1 MEKKSKKI
9 YLGLDIGT
17 DSVGYAVTDDQYNLL
32 RVHGDDA
39 WGSVI
44 FDAASLSDERRSH
57 RSARRR
63 LDRRQ
68 QRINLL
74 QEIFA
79 KEISKVDDRF
89 FIRLSE
95 SYRWRED
102 VQDRYV
108 FFNDEEY
115 TDVQYMGEYPTI
127 HHLICELM
135 NNKNPHDVRLV
146 YLACAWLI
154 THRGHFLN
162 NLNVEKLDEIM
173 DISSVYQNFINY
185 FTENGY
191 RRPWGEIDVSALSEA
206 LKQKTG
212 VTVKNKELQ
221 NILLEGKK
229 PEKSGTEEFP
239 FSQDSIIRLLAGGQC
254 KLKDVFCKE
263 EYLDLGSISLG
274 MDEEKFDEISG
285 NIGEDYDLLIAL
297 RGLYDWSVL
306 ADILNGHFE
315 TISMAKVQI
324 YEQHGKDLQILKYFV
339 RKYVPDKY
347 NEIFRKAKA
356 DNYVAYTGHMDKDTA
371 SQIKKKAKPEDFSK
385 YVLKLMSP
393 IKPEKTDLQSYED
406 MCERLKLNSFL
417 PKQKN
422 TDNRVIPHQLY
433 EYELIRIL
441 KNASLYLP
449 FLNEVRDGV
458 SEMDKVVSIFR
469 YKLPYYVGPLNK
481 KSDFA
486 WISRKAGKITPWNYK
501 DMIDEDASENAFIKS
516 MTNKC
521 TYLPGEDVLPKDSLC
536 YQKFMVL
543 NELNNLKIDG
553 RKVPVEVKQG
563 IYHELFEKKKKVRRK
578 DIEEYLISNNY
589 LAEGSTELISG
600 IDEQVHSCLSSYYA
614 FRNLLS
620 REILSENDV
629 EKIIERAS
637 YAEDKSRVKKWLRK
651 EYPDLS
657 QDDVHYI
664 TKIKIKEFGK
674 LSRTFL
680 TELKGCNKQDG
691 EMTTI
696 LRIMWETNDN
706 LMEILS
712 DKYTFRKAVEIFTQE
727 YYTGKNQ
734 SLKER
739 LDEMRVSNSV
749 RRPVY
754 RTLAVVKDI
763 EKAFGKPDKIFVEM
777 TRGGWADQKGKR
789 TKSRKQQILELY
801 TKCREEDVRDLK
813 QQLESM
819 GERVDSRLQ
828 GEHLFLYFMQ
838 FGKCAYSGMSIEL
851 EKLMS
856 GSKEYDI
863 DHIYPQAYVKDDSI
877 INNKVLVLSKING
890 TKDNVYP
897 ISPEIR
903 NRMQGQWNWWHHI
916 GVISDEKYKRLIRS
930 TPFTDDE
937 KYGFINRQLTET
949 SQSTKLIA
957 GLLKERFPNIDIVYV
972 KAGLVSD
979 FRHEFDLPKSR
990 TYNDLHHAVDAYLNV
1005 VTGNVYDMR
1014 FSKRWFSVDSEYS
1027 IKTKTVFSHPVN
1039 CQGILVW
1046 DGASMLAKVKKIAK
1060 KNTAHFVK
1068 FATFKTGGLFDQNPV
1083 KKGSGLIPL
1092 KVGLPTEKYGGY
1104 NSARIMFFIPVKYK
1118 LGKKNETI
1126 VMSVELLYGK
1136 HFLEDE
1142 TFAQKYSLNRLESIL
1157 GKKVDEV
1164 NFPLGMRPW
1173 KVNTML
1179 SFQGFRACIT
1189 GTQNNGKILLLQTMQ
1204 QFMASEEWK
1213 LYIKK
1218 LDNFVEKNTIN
1229 PNYLYDQDY
1238 DLINVDANI
1247 KLYDLYIS
1255 KLQTTVYKNRM
1266 NIPIKTLLEGQ
1277 KKFENLNIL
1286 QQSQIL
1292 LNIHSLFGRLSG
1304 GCDLMAIGGSKNCAK
1319 TTLNSAI
1326 SNWKKL
1332 YSDVRIIDQSPSGI
1346 WEKCS
1351 ENILELL

>member
-1 MEKKSKKI
+1 MKKKAEKI
-9 YLGLDIGT
+9 YLGLNVGT
-17 DSVGYAVTDDQYNLL
+17 NSIGYAVTDEQYNLL
-32 RVHGDDA
+32 KFNGNDA
-39 WGSVI
+39 WGSIV
-44 FDAASLSDERRSH
+44 FDAASSNEDRRNH
-57 RSARRR
+57 RLARRN

-68 QRINLL
+68 QRIVWL

-95 SYRWRED
+95 SFRWRED
-102 VQDRYV
+102 VQDQYV
-108 FFNDEEY
+108 FFNDKEY
-115 TDVQYMGEYPTI
+115 TDVQYMKENPTI

-135 NNKNPHDVRLV
+135 DNKAPHDVRLV

-154 THRGHFLN
+154 AHRGHFLN

-191 RRPWGEIDVSALSEA
+191 KRPWGEIDVSVLAEA
-206 LKQKTG
+206 LKRRSG
-212 VTVKNKELQ
+212 VTAKTKELLK
-221 NILLEGKK
+221 ILLNGKK

-263 EYLDLGSISLG
+263 EYLDLGSISLD
-274 MDEEKFDEISG
+274 MDEDKFGEISG
-285 NIGEDYDLLIAL
+285 SIGEDYDLLMAL

-306 ADILNGHFE
+306 ADLLNGHSK
-315 TISMAKVQI
+315 TISAAKVQM
-324 YEQHGKDLQILKYFV
+324 YEQHKEDLRVLKYFMH
-339 RKYVPDKY
+339 KYLPGKY
-347 NEIFRKAKA
+347 NEVFRKAKA
-356 DNYVAYTGHMDKDTA
+356 DNYVAYTGHMDKETA
-371 SQIKKKAKPEDFSK
+371 SQLKKKANVEDFSR
-385 YVLKLMSP
+385 YIQKLVRS
-393 IKPEKTDLQSYED
+393 INPEEKDQQTYQD
-406 MCERLKLNSFL
+406 MCERLELKCFL
-417 PKQKN
+417 PKQRSTN
-422 TDNRVIPHQLY
+422 NRVIPHQLY

-449 FLNEVRDGV
+449 FLNEVRNGV
-458 SEMDKVVSIFR
+458 SEIDKVVSIFR
-469 YKLPYYVGPLNK
+469 YKLPYYVGPLNEE
-481 KSDFA
+481 SSFA
-486 WISRKAGKITPWNYK
+486 WISRKQGKITPWNFK
-501 DMIDEDASENAFIKS
+501 DMVDEDTSENVFIRR

-589 LAEGSTELISG
+589 LAKGSTELISG

-657 QDDVHYI
+657 QDDVRYI

-712 DKYTFRKAVEIFTQE
+712 DKYTFREAVEAFTQE
-727 YYTGKNQ
+727 YYSGKKK

-777 TRGGWADQKGKR
+777 TRGGQTDQKGKR
-789 TKSRKQQILELY
+789 TKSRKQQILDLY
-801 TKCREEDVRDLK
+801 DKCKDDVHDLM

-819 GERVDSRLQ
+819 GEYADSRLQ
-828 GEHLFLYFMQ
+828 SDRLYLYFMQ
-838 FGKCAYSGMSIEL
+838 FGKCAYSGAHIGFDQ
-851 EKLMS
+851 LMA
-856 GSKEYDI
+856 GSVEYDI
-863 DHIYPQAYVKDDSI
+863 DHIYPQSYVKDDSL
-877 INNKVLVLSKING
+877 NNKVLVLSDLNG
-890 TKDNVYP
+890 TKDNIYP
-897 ISPEIR
+897 VSPEIR
-903 NRMQGQWNWWHHI
+903 RKMQGLWSWWNHI
-916 GVISDEKYKRLIRS
+916 GAISDEKYNRLIRS
-930 TPFTDDE
+930 APFTDEE
-937 KYGFINRQLTET
+937 KMGFINRQLTET
-949 SQSTKLIA
+949 SQSTKVIA
-957 GLLKERFPNIDIVYV
+957 DLLKERFPDAEIVYV

-990 TYNDLHHAVDAYLNV
+990 SYNDLHNAADAFLSV
-1005 VTGNVYDMR
+1005 VAGNVYDMR
-1014 FSKRWFSVDSEYS
+1014 FSKKWFRVDEKYSV
-1027 IKTKTVFSHPVN
+1027 
-1039 CQGILVW
+1039 
-1046 DGASMLAKVKKIAK
+1046 KVKTIFTHEVKCRGDIIWEKPMLEKVEDTAR

-1068 FATFKTGGLFDQNPV
+1068 YTAFKTGGLFDQNPV
-1083 KKGSGLIPL
+1083 KKGTGLVPI
-1092 KVGLPTEKYGGY
+1092 KAGLPTEKYGGY
-1104 NSARIMFFIPVKYK
+1104 NKAGIMFLMPVRYNI
-1118 LGKKNETI
+1118 GKKSEI
-1126 VMSVELLYGK
+1126 LILPVELMHGK
-1136 HFLEDE
+1136 HFLEDKVFARNY
-1142 TFAQKYSLNRLESIL
+1142 TFARLENIL
-1157 GKKVDEV
+1157 GKKVGEIS
-1164 NFPLGMRPW
+1164 FPMGMRPW
-1173 KVNTML
+1173 KINTML
-1179 SFQGFRACIT
+1179 SFDGFRVCLT
-1189 GTQNNGKILLLQTMQ
+1189 GTSGRGRCLVAQPVMQ
-1204 QFMASEEWK
+1204 FSADEHWRF
-1213 LYIKK
+1213 YIKR
-1218 LDNFVEKNTIN
+1218 LERFVEKIGIN
-1229 PNYLYDQDY
+1229 PDLLYDKDH
-1238 DLINVDANI
+1238 DKVSKDENL
-1247 KLYDLYIS
+1247 KLYELYVD
-1255 KLQTTVYKNRM
+1255 KLQDTIYKKRINS
-1266 NIPIKTLLEGQ
+1266 PIQTLLKGKEEF
-1277 KKFENLNIL
+1277 KKLSIEE
-1286 QQSQIL
+1286 QCQVL
-1292 LNIHSLFGRLSG
+1292 LNIQSVFGRMTG
-1304 GCDLMAIGGSKNCAK
+1304 GCDLTLIGGSAHSAATGSLS
-1319 TTLNSAI
+1319 TTI
-1326 SNWKKL
+1326 SNWKKK
-1332 YSDVRIIDQSPSGI
+1332 YSTVRIIDPSPSGL
-1346 WEKCS
+1346 WEKSS
-1351 ENILELL
+1351 ENLLDLL

>member
-1 MEKKSKKI
+1 MKKKAEKI
-9 YLGLDIGT
+9 YLGLNVGT
-17 DSVGYAVTDDQYNLL
+17 NSIGYAVTDEQYNLL
-32 RVHGDDA
+32 KFNGNDA
-39 WGSVI
+39 WGSIV
-44 FDAASLSDERRSH
+44 FDAASSNEDRRNH
-57 RSARRR
+57 RLARRN

-68 QRINLL
+68 QRIVWL

-95 SYRWRED
+95 SFRWRED
-102 VQDRYV
+102 VQDQYV
-108 FFNDEEY
+108 FFNDKEY
-115 TDVQYMGEYPTI
+115 TDVQYMKENPTI

-135 NNKNPHDVRLV
+135 DNKAPHDVRLV

-154 THRGHFLN
+154 AHRGHFLN

-191 RRPWGEIDVSALSEA
+191 KRPWGEIDVSALAEA
-206 LKQKTG
+206 LKRRSG
-212 VTVKNKELQ
+212 VTAKTKELLK
-221 NILLEGKK
+221 ILLNGKK

-263 EYLDLGSISLG
+263 EYLDLGSISLD
-274 MDEEKFDEISG
+274 MDEDKFGEISG
-285 NIGEDYDLLIAL
+285 SIGEDYDLLMAL

-306 ADILNGHFE
+306 ADLLNGHSK
-315 TISMAKVQI
+315 TISAAKVQM
-324 YEQHGKDLQILKYFV
+324 YEQHKEDLRVLKYFMH
-339 RKYVPDKY
+339 KYLPGKY
-347 NEIFRKAKA
+347 NEVFRKAKA
-356 DNYVAYTGHMDKDTA
+356 DNYVAYTGHMDKETA
-371 SQIKKKAKPEDFSK
+371 SQLKKKANVEDFSR
-385 YVLKLMSP
+385 YIQKLVRS
-393 IKPEKTDLQSYED
+393 INPEEKDQQTYQD
-406 MCERLKLNSFL
+406 MCERLELKCFL
-417 PKQKN
+417 PKQRSTN
-422 TDNRVIPHQLY
+422 NRVIPHQLY

-449 FLNEVRDGV
+449 FLNEVRNGV
-458 SEMDKVVSIFR
+458 SEIDKVVSIFR
-469 YKLPYYVGPLNK
+469 YKLPYYVGPLNEE
-481 KSDFA
+481 SSFA
-486 WISRKAGKITPWNYK
+486 WISRKQGKITPWNFK
-501 DMIDEDASENAFIKS
+501 DMVDEDTSENVFIRR

-589 LAEGSTELISG
+589 LAKGSTELISG
-600 IDEQVHSCLSSYYA
+600 IDEQVHSCLSSYSA

-657 QDDVHYI
+657 QDDVRYI

-712 DKYTFRKAVEIFTQE
+712 DKYTFREAVEAFTQE
-727 YYTGKNQ
+727 YYTGKKK

-777 TRGGWADQKGKR
+777 TRGGQTDQKRKR
-789 TKSRKQQILELY
+789 TKSRKQQILDLY
-801 TKCREEDVRDLK
+801 DKCKDDVHDLM

-819 GERVDSRLQ
+819 GEYADSRLQ
-828 GEHLFLYFMQ
+828 SDRLYLYFMQ
-838 FGKCAYSGMSIEL
+838 FGKCAYSGAHIGFDQ
-851 EKLMS
+851 LMA
-856 GSKEYDI
+856 GSVEYDI
-863 DHIYPQAYVKDDSI
+863 DHIYPQSYVKDDSL
-877 INNKVLVLSKING
+877 NNKVLVLSDLNG
-890 TKDNVYP
+890 TKDNIYP
-897 ISPEIR
+897 VSPEIR
-903 NRMQGQWNWWHHI
+903 GKMQGLWSWWNHV
-916 GVISDEKYKRLIRS
+916 GAISDEKYKRLIRS
-930 TPFTDDE
+930 APFTDEE
-937 KYGFINRQLTET
+937 KMGFINRQLTET
-949 SQSTKLIA
+949 SQSTKFIA
-957 GLLKERFPNIDIVYV
+957 DLLKERFPDAEVVYV

-990 TYNDLHHAVDAYLNV
+990 SYNDLHNAADAFLSV
-1005 VTGNVYDMR
+1005 VAGNVYDMR
-1014 FSKRWFSVDSEYS
+1014 FSKKWFRIDEKYSVKV
-1027 IKTKTVFSHPVN
+1027 KTIFTHEVK
-1039 CQGILVW
+1039 CRGDIIW
-1046 DGASMLAKVKKIAK
+1046 DGMPMLEKVEDTAR

-1068 FATFKTGGLFDQNPV
+1068 YAAFKTGGLFDQNPV
-1083 KKGSGLIPL
+1083 KKGTGLIPL
-1092 KVGLPTEKYGGY
+1092 KAGLPTEKYGGY
-1104 NSARIMFFIPVKYK
+1104 NKAGIMFLIPVRYNI
-1118 LGKKNETI
+1118 GKKSEI
-1126 VMSVELLYGK
+1126 LILPVELMHGK
-1136 HFLEDE
+1136 HFLEDKVFARNY
-1142 TFAQKYSLNRLESIL
+1142 TFTRLENIL
-1157 GKKVDEV
+1157 GKKVGEV
-1164 NFPLGMRPW
+1164 SFPMGMRPW
-1173 KVNTML
+1173 KINTML
-1179 SFQGFRACIT
+1179 SFDGFRVCLT
-1189 GTQNNGKILLLQTMQ
+1189 GT
-1204 QFMASEEWK
+1204 S
-1213 LYIKK
+1213 
-1218 LDNFVEKNTIN
+1218 
-1229 PNYLYDQDY
+1229 
-1238 DLINVDANI
+1238 
-1247 KLYDLYIS
+1247 
-1255 KLQTTVYKNRM
+1255 
-1266 NIPIKTLLEGQ
+1266 
-1277 KKFENLNIL
+1277 
-1286 QQSQIL
+1286 
-1292 LNIHSLFGRLSG
+1292 GRG
-1304 GCDLMAIGGSKNCAK
+1304 
-1319 TTLNSAI
+1319 
-1326 SNWKKL
+1326 
-1332 YSDVRIIDQSPSGI
+1332 
-1346 WEKCS
+1346 
-1351 ENILELL
+1351 

>member
-1 MEKKSKKI
+1 MKKKAEKI
-9 YLGLDIGT
+9 YLGLNVGT
-17 DSVGYAVTDDQYNLL
+17 NSIGYAVTDEQYNLL
-32 RVHGDDA
+32 KFNGNDA
-39 WGSVI
+39 WGSIV
-44 FDAASLSDERRSH
+44 FDAASSNEDRRNH
-57 RSARRR
+57 RLARRN

-68 QRINLL
+68 QRIVWL

-95 SYRWRED
+95 SFRWRED
-102 VQDRYV
+102 VQDQYV
-108 FFNDEEY
+108 FFNDKEY
-115 TDVQYMGEYPTI
+115 TDVQYMKENPTI

-135 NNKNPHDVRLV
+135 DNKAPHDVRLV

-154 THRGHFLN
+154 AHRGHFLN

-191 RRPWGEIDVSALSEA
+191 KRPWGEIDVSALAEA
-206 LKQKTG
+206 LKRRSG
-212 VTVKNKELQ
+212 VTAKTKELLK
-221 NILLEGKK
+221 ILLNGKK

-263 EYLDLGSISLG
+263 EYLDLGSISLD
-274 MDEEKFDEISG
+274 MDEDKFGEISG
-285 NIGEDYDLLIAL
+285 SIGEDYDLLMAL

-306 ADILNGHFE
+306 ADLLNGHSK
-315 TISMAKVQI
+315 TISAAKVQM
-324 YEQHGKDLQILKYFV
+324 YEQHKEDLRVLKYFMH
-339 RKYVPDKY
+339 KYLPGKY
-347 NEIFRKAKA
+347 NEVFRKAKA
-356 DNYVAYTGHMDKDTA
+356 DNYVAYTGHMDKETA
-371 SQIKKKAKPEDFSK
+371 SQLKKKANVEDFSR
-385 YVLKLMSP
+385 YIQKLVRS
-393 IKPEKTDLQSYED
+393 INPEEKDQQTYQD
-406 MCERLKLNSFL
+406 MCERLELKCFL
-417 PKQKN
+417 PKQRSTN
-422 TDNRVIPHQLY
+422 NRVIPHQLY

-449 FLNEVRDGV
+449 FLNEVRNGV
-458 SEMDKVVSIFR
+458 SEIDKVVSIFR
-469 YKLPYYVGPLNK
+469 YKLPYYVGPLNEE
-481 KSDFA
+481 SSFA
-486 WISRKAGKITPWNYK
+486 WISRKQGKITPWNFK
-501 DMIDEDASENAFIKS
+501 DMVDEDTSENVFIRR

-589 LAEGSTELISG
+589 LAKGSTELISG
-600 IDEQVHSCLSSYYA
+600 IDEQVHSCLSSYSA

-657 QDDVHYI
+657 QDDVRYI

-712 DKYTFRKAVEIFTQE
+712 DKYTFREAVEAFTQE
-727 YYTGKNQ
+727 YYTGKKK

-777 TRGGWADQKGKR
+777 TRGGQTDQKRKR
-789 TKSRKQQILELY
+789 TKSRKQQILDLY
-801 TKCREEDVRDLK
+801 DKCKDDVHDLM

-819 GERVDSRLQ
+819 GEYADSRLQ
-828 GEHLFLYFMQ
+828 SDRLYLYFMQ
-838 FGKCAYSGMSIEL
+838 FGKCAYSGAHIGFDQ
-851 EKLMS
+851 LMA
-856 GSKEYDI
+856 GSVEYDI
-863 DHIYPQAYVKDDSI
+863 DHIYPQSYVKDDSL
-877 INNKVLVLSKING
+877 NNKVLVLSDLNG
-890 TKDNVYP
+890 TKDNIYP
-897 ISPEIR
+897 VSPEIR
-903 NRMQGQWNWWHHI
+903 GKMQGLWSWWNHV
-916 GVISDEKYKRLIRS
+916 GAISDEKYKRLIRS
-930 TPFTDDE
+930 APFTDEE
-937 KYGFINRQLTET
+937 KMGFINRQLTET
-949 SQSTKLIA
+949 SQSTKFIA
-957 GLLKERFPNIDIVYV
+957 DLLKERFPDAEVVYV

-990 TYNDLHHAVDAYLNV
+990 SYNDLHNAADAFLSV
-1005 VTGNVYDMR
+1005 VAGNVYDMR
-1014 FSKRWFSVDSEYS
+1014 FSKKWFRIDEKYSVKV
-1027 IKTKTVFSHPVN
+1027 KTIFTHEVK
-1039 CQGILVW
+1039 CRGDIIW
-1046 DGASMLAKVKKIAK
+1046 DGMPMLEKVEDTAR

-1068 FATFKTGGLFDQNPV
+1068 YAAFKTGGLFDQNPV
-1083 KKGSGLIPL
+1083 KKGTGLIPL
-1092 KVGLPTEKYGGY
+1092 KAGLPAEKYGG
-1104 NSARIMFFIPVKYK
+1104 
-1118 LGKKNETI
+1118 
-1126 VMSVELLYGK
+1126 
-1136 HFLEDE
+1136 
-1142 TFAQKYSLNRLESIL
+1142 
-1157 GKKVDEV
+1157 
-1164 NFPLGMRPW
+1164 
-1173 KVNTML
+1173 
-1179 SFQGFRACIT
+1179 
-1189 GTQNNGKILLLQTMQ
+1189 
-1204 QFMASEEWK
+1204 
-1213 LYIKK
+1213 
-1218 LDNFVEKNTIN
+1218 
-1229 PNYLYDQDY
+1229 
-1238 DLINVDANI
+1238 
-1247 KLYDLYIS
+1247 
-1255 KLQTTVYKNRM
+1255 
-1266 NIPIKTLLEGQ
+1266 
-1277 KKFENLNIL
+1277 
-1286 QQSQIL
+1286 
-1292 LNIHSLFGRLSG
+1292 
-1304 GCDLMAIGGSKNCAK
+1304 
-1319 TTLNSAI
+1319 
-1326 SNWKKL
+1326 
-1332 YSDVRIIDQSPSGI
+1332 
-1346 WEKCS
+1346 
-1351 ENILELL
+1351 

>member
-1 MEKKSKKI
+1 MKKKAEKI
-9 YLGLDIGT
+9 YLGLNVGT
-17 DSVGYAVTDDQYNLL
+17 NSIGYAVTDEQYNLL
-32 RVHGDDA
+32 KFNGNDA
-39 WGSVI
+39 WGSIV
-44 FDAASLSDERRSH
+44 FDAASSNEDRRNH
-57 RSARRR
+57 RLARRN

-68 QRINLL
+68 QRIVWL

-95 SYRWRED
+95 SFRWRED
-102 VQDRYV
+102 VQDQYV
-108 FFNDEEY
+108 FFNDKEY
-115 TDVQYMGEYPTI
+115 TDVQYMKENPTI

-135 NNKNPHDVRLV
+135 DNKAPHDVRLV

-154 THRGHFLN
+154 AHRGHFLN

-191 RRPWGEIDVSALSEA
+191 KRPWGEIDVSALAEA
-206 LKQKTG
+206 LKRRSG
-212 VTVKNKELQ
+212 VTAKTKELLK
-221 NILLEGKK
+221 ILLNGKK

-263 EYLDLGSISLG
+263 EYLDLGSISLD
-274 MDEEKFDEISG
+274 MDEDKFGEISG
-285 NIGEDYDLLIAL
+285 SIGEDYDLLMAL

-306 ADILNGHFE
+306 ADLLNGHSK
-315 TISMAKVQI
+315 TISAAKVQM
-324 YEQHGKDLQILKYFV
+324 YEQHKEDLRVLKYFMH
-339 RKYVPDKY
+339 KYLPGKY
-347 NEIFRKAKA
+347 NEVFRKAKA
-356 DNYVAYTGHMDKDTA
+356 DNYVAYTGHMDKETA
-371 SQIKKKAKPEDFSK
+371 SQLKKKANVEDFSR
-385 YVLKLMSP
+385 YIQKLVRS
-393 IKPEKTDLQSYED
+393 INPEEKDQQTYQD
-406 MCERLKLNSFL
+406 MCERLELKCFL
-417 PKQKN
+417 PKQRSTN
-422 TDNRVIPHQLY
+422 NRVIPHQLY

-449 FLNEVRDGV
+449 FLNEVRNGV
-458 SEMDKVVSIFR
+458 SEIDKVVSIFR
-469 YKLPYYVGPLNK
+469 YKLPYYVGPLNEE
-481 KSDFA
+481 SSFA
-486 WISRKAGKITPWNYK
+486 WISRKQGKITPWNFK
-501 DMIDEDASENAFIKS
+501 DMVDEDTSENVFIRR

-589 LAEGSTELISG
+589 LAKGSTELISG
-600 IDEQVHSCLSSYYA
+600 IDEQVHSCLSSYSA

-657 QDDVHYI
+657 QDDVRYI

-712 DKYTFRKAVEIFTQE
+712 DKYTFREAVEAFTQE
-727 YYTGKNQ
+727 YYTGKKK

-777 TRGGWADQKGKR
+777 TRGGQTDQKRKR
-789 TKSRKQQILELY
+789 TKSRKQQILDLY
-801 TKCREEDVRDLK
+801 DKCKDDVHDLM

-819 GERVDSRLQ
+819 GEYADSRLQ
-828 GEHLFLYFMQ
+828 SDRLYLYFMQ
-838 FGKCAYSGMSIEL
+838 FGKCAYSGAHIGFDQ
-851 EKLMS
+851 LMA
-856 GSKEYDI
+856 GSVEYDI
-863 DHIYPQAYVKDDSI
+863 DHIYPQSYVKDDSL
-877 INNKVLVLSKING
+877 NNKVLVLSDLNG
-890 TKDNVYP
+890 TKDNIYP
-897 ISPEIR
+897 VSPEIR
-903 NRMQGQWNWWHHI
+903 GKMQGLWSWWNHV
-916 GVISDEKYKRLIRS
+916 GAISDEKYKRLIRS
-930 TPFTDDE
+930 APFTDEE
-937 KYGFINRQLTET
+937 KMGFINRQLTET
-949 SQSTKLIA
+949 SQSTKFIA
-957 GLLKERFPNIDIVYV
+957 DLLKERFPDAEVVYV

-990 TYNDLHHAVDAYLNV
+990 SYNDLHNAADAFLSV
-1005 VTGNVYDMR
+1005 VAGNVYDMR
-1014 FSKRWFSVDSEYS
+1014 FSKKWFRIDEKYSVKV
-1027 IKTKTVFSHPVN
+1027 KTIFTHEVK
-1039 CQGILVW
+1039 CRGDIIW
-1046 DGASMLAKVKKIAK
+1046 DGMPMLEKVEDTAR

-1068 FATFKTGGLFDQNPV
+1068 YAAFKTGGLFDQNPV
-1083 KKGSGLIPL
+1083 KKGTGLIPL
-1092 KVGLPTEKYGGY
+1092 KAGLPTEKYGGY
-1104 NSARIMFFIPVKYK
+1104 NKAGIMFLIPVRYNI
-1118 LGKKNETI
+1118 GKKKRDLDPACGI
-1126 VMSVELLYGK
+1126 
-1136 HFLEDE
+1136 DAWE
-1142 TFAQKYSLNRLESIL
+1142 TF
-1157 GKKVDEV
+1157 
-1164 NFPLGMRPW
+1164 
-1173 KVNTML
+1173 
-1179 SFQGFRACIT
+1179 FR
-1189 GTQNNGKILLLQTMQ
+1189 
-1204 QFMASEEWK
+1204 
-1213 LYIKK
+1213 
-1218 LDNFVEKNTIN
+1218 
-1229 PNYLYDQDY
+1229 
-1238 DLINVDANI
+1238 
-1247 KLYDLYIS
+1247 
-1255 KLQTTVYKNRM
+1255 R
-1266 NIPIKTLLEGQ
+1266 
-1277 KKFENLNIL
+1277 
-1286 QQSQIL
+1286 
-1292 LNIHSLFGRLSG
+1292 
-1304 GCDLMAIGGSKNCAK
+1304 
-1319 TTLNSAI
+1319 
-1326 SNWKKL
+1326 
-1332 YSDVRIIDQSPSGI
+1332 
-1346 WEKCS
+1346 
-1351 ENILELL
+1351 

>member
-1 MEKKSKKI
+1 MKKKAEKI
-9 YLGLDIGT
+9 YLGLNVGT
-17 DSVGYAVTDDQYNLL
+17 NSIGYAVTDEQYNLL
-32 RVHGDDA
+32 KFNGNDA
-39 WGSVI
+39 WGSIV
-44 FDAASLSDERRSH
+44 FDAASSNEDRRNH
-57 RSARRR
+57 RLARRN

-68 QRINLL
+68 QRIVWL

-95 SYRWRED
+95 SFRWRED
-102 VQDRYV
+102 VQDQYV
-108 FFNDEEY
+108 FFNDKEY
-115 TDVQYMGEYPTI
+115 TDVQYMKENPTI

-135 NNKNPHDVRLV
+135 DNKAPHDVRLV

-154 THRGHFLN
+154 AHRGHFLN

-191 RRPWGEIDVSALSEA
+191 KRPWGEIDVSALAEA
-206 LKQKTG
+206 LKRRSG
-212 VTVKNKELQ
+212 VTAKTKELLK
-221 NILLEGKK
+221 ILLNGKK

-263 EYLDLGSISLG
+263 EYLDLGSISLD
-274 MDEEKFDEISG
+274 MDEDKFGEISG
-285 NIGEDYDLLIAL
+285 SIGEDYDLLMAL

-306 ADILNGHFE
+306 ADLLNGHSK
-315 TISMAKVQI
+315 TISAAKVQM
-324 YEQHGKDLQILKYFV
+324 YEQHKEDLRVLKYFMH
-339 RKYVPDKY
+339 KYLPGKY
-347 NEIFRKAKA
+347 NEVFRKAKA
-356 DNYVAYTGHMDKDTA
+356 DNYVAYTGHMDKETA
-371 SQIKKKAKPEDFSK
+371 SQLKKKANVEDFSR
-385 YVLKLMSP
+385 YIQKLVRS
-393 IKPEKTDLQSYED
+393 INPEEKDQQTYQD
-406 MCERLKLNSFL
+406 MCERLELKCFL
-417 PKQKN
+417 PKQRSTN
-422 TDNRVIPHQLY
+422 NRVIPHQLY

-449 FLNEVRDGV
+449 FLNEVRNGV
-458 SEMDKVVSIFR
+458 SEIDKVVSIFR
-469 YKLPYYVGPLNK
+469 YKLPYYVGPLNEE
-481 KSDFA
+481 SSFA
-486 WISRKAGKITPWNYK
+486 WISRKQGKITPWNFK
-501 DMIDEDASENAFIKS
+501 DMVDEDTSENVFIRR

-589 LAEGSTELISG
+589 LAKGSTELISG
-600 IDEQVHSCLSSYYA
+600 IDEQVHSCLSSYSA

-657 QDDVHYI
+657 QDDVRYI

-712 DKYTFRKAVEIFTQE
+712 DKYTFREAVEAFTQE
-727 YYTGKNQ
+727 YYTGKKK

-777 TRGGWADQKGKR
+777 TRGGQTDQKRKR
-789 TKSRKQQILELY
+789 TKSRKQQILDLY
-801 TKCREEDVRDLK
+801 DKCKDDVHDLM

-819 GERVDSRLQ
+819 GEYADSRLQ
-828 GEHLFLYFMQ
+828 SDRLYLYFMQ
-838 FGKCAYSGMSIEL
+838 FGKCAYSGAHIGFDQ
-851 EKLMS
+851 LMA
-856 GSKEYDI
+856 GSVEYDI
-863 DHIYPQAYVKDDSI
+863 DHIYPQSYVKDDSL
-877 INNKVLVLSKING
+877 NNKVLVLSDLNG
-890 TKDNVYP
+890 TKDNIYP
-897 ISPEIR
+897 VSPEIR
-903 NRMQGQWNWWHHI
+903 GKMQGLWSWWNHV
-916 GVISDEKYKRLIRS
+916 GAISDEKYKRLIRS
-930 TPFTDDE
+930 APFTDEE
-937 KYGFINRQLTET
+937 KMGFINRQLTET
-949 SQSTKLIA
+949 SQSTKFIA
-957 GLLKERFPNIDIVYV
+957 DLLKERFPDAEVVYV

-990 TYNDLHHAVDAYLNV
+990 SYNDLHNAADAFLSV
-1005 VTGNVYDMR
+1005 VAGNVYDMR
-1014 FSKRWFSVDSEYS
+1014 FSKKWFRIDEKYSVKV
-1027 IKTKTVFSHPVN
+1027 KTIFTHEVK
-1039 CQGILVW
+1039 CRGDIIW
-1046 DGASMLAKVKKIAK
+1046 DGMPMLEKVEDTAR

-1068 FATFKTGGLFDQNPV
+1068 YAAFKTGGLFDQNPV
-1083 KKGSGLIPL
+1083 KKGTGLIPL
-1092 KVGLPTEKYGGY
+1092 KAGLPTEKYGGY
-1104 NSARIMFFIPVKYK
+1104 NKAGIMFLIPVRYNI
-1118 LGKKNETI
+1118 GKKSEI
-1126 VMSVELLYGK
+1126 LILSVELMHGK
-1136 HFLEDE
+1136 HFLEDKVFARNY
-1142 TFAQKYSLNRLESIL
+1142 TFTRLE
-1157 GKKVDEV
+1157 
-1164 NFPLGMRPW
+1164 
-1173 KVNTML
+1173 T
-1179 SFQGFRACIT
+1179 
-1189 GTQNNGKILLLQTMQ
+1189 
-1204 QFMASEEWK
+1204 
-1213 LYIKK
+1213 
-1218 LDNFVEKNTIN
+1218 
-1229 PNYLYDQDY
+1229 
-1238 DLINVDANI
+1238 
-1247 KLYDLYIS
+1247 
-1255 KLQTTVYKNRM
+1255 
-1266 NIPIKTLLEGQ
+1266 
-1277 KKFENLNIL
+1277 
-1286 QQSQIL
+1286 
-1292 LNIHSLFGRLSG
+1292 
-1304 GCDLMAIGGSKNCAK
+1304 
-1319 TTLNSAI
+1319 
-1326 SNWKKL
+1326 
-1332 YSDVRIIDQSPSGI
+1332 
-1346 WEKCS
+1346 
-1351 ENILELL
+1351 

>member
-1 MEKKSKKI
+1 MKKKAEKI
-9 YLGLDIGT
+9 YLGLNVGT
-17 DSVGYAVTDDQYNLL
+17 NSIGYAVTDEQYNLL
-32 RVHGDDA
+32 KFNGNDA
-39 WGSVI
+39 WGSIV
-44 FDAASLSDERRSH
+44 FDAASSNEDRRNH
-57 RSARRR
+57 RLARRN

-68 QRINLL
+68 QRIVWL

-95 SYRWRED
+95 SFRWRED
-102 VQDRYV
+102 VQDQYV
-108 FFNDEEY
+108 FFNDKEY
-115 TDVQYMGEYPTI
+115 TDVQYMKENPTI

-135 NNKNPHDVRLV
+135 DNKAPHDVRLV

-154 THRGHFLN
+154 AHRGHFLN

-191 RRPWGEIDVSALSEA
+191 KRPWGEIDVSALAEA
-206 LKQKTG
+206 LKRRSG
-212 VTVKNKELQ
+212 VTAKTKELLK
-221 NILLEGKK
+221 ILLNGKK

-263 EYLDLGSISLG
+263 EYLDLGSISLD
-274 MDEEKFDEISG
+274 MDEDKFGEISG
-285 NIGEDYDLLIAL
+285 SIGEDYDLLMAL

-306 ADILNGHFE
+306 ADLLNGHSK
-315 TISMAKVQI
+315 TISAAKVQM
-324 YEQHGKDLQILKYFV
+324 YEQHKEDLRVLKYFMH
-339 RKYVPDKY
+339 KYLPGKY
-347 NEIFRKAKA
+347 NEVFRKAKA
-356 DNYVAYTGHMDKDTA
+356 DNYVAYTGHMDKETA
-371 SQIKKKAKPEDFSK
+371 SQLKKKANVEDFSR
-385 YVLKLMSP
+385 YIQKLVRS
-393 IKPEKTDLQSYED
+393 INPEEKDQQTYQD
-406 MCERLKLNSFL
+406 MCERLELKCFL
-417 PKQKN
+417 PKQRSTN
-422 TDNRVIPHQLY
+422 NRVIPHQLY

-449 FLNEVRDGV
+449 FLNEVRNGV
-458 SEMDKVVSIFR
+458 SEIDKVVSIFR
-469 YKLPYYVGPLNK
+469 YKLPYYVGPLNEE
-481 KSDFA
+481 SSFA
-486 WISRKAGKITPWNYK
+486 WISRKQGKITPWNFK
-501 DMIDEDASENAFIKS
+501 DMVDEDTSENVFIRR

-589 LAEGSTELISG
+589 LAKGSTELISG
-600 IDEQVHSCLSSYYA
+600 IDEQVHSCLSSYSA

-657 QDDVHYI
+657 QDDVRYI

-712 DKYTFRKAVEIFTQE
+712 DKYTFREAVEAFTQE
-727 YYTGKNQ
+727 YYTGKKK

-777 TRGGWADQKGKR
+777 TRGGQTDQKRKR
-789 TKSRKQQILELY
+789 TKSRKQQILDLY
-801 TKCREEDVRDLK
+801 DKCKDDVHDLM

-819 GERVDSRLQ
+819 GEYADSRLQ
-828 GEHLFLYFMQ
+828 SDRLYLYFMQ
-838 FGKCAYSGMSIEL
+838 FGKCAYSGAHIGFDQ
-851 EKLMS
+851 LMA
-856 GSKEYDI
+856 GSVEYDI
-863 DHIYPQAYVKDDSI
+863 DHIYPQSYVKDDSL
-877 INNKVLVLSKING
+877 NNKVLVLSDLNG
-890 TKDNVYP
+890 TKDNIYP
-897 ISPEIR
+897 VSPEIR
-903 NRMQGQWNWWHHI
+903 GKMQGLWSWWNHV
-916 GVISDEKYKRLIRS
+916 GAISDEKYKRLIRS
-930 TPFTDDE
+930 APFTDEE
-937 KYGFINRQLTET
+937 KMGFINRQLTET
-949 SQSTKLIA
+949 SQSTKFIA
-957 GLLKERFPNIDIVYV
+957 DLLKERFPDAEVVYV

-990 TYNDLHHAVDAYLNV
+990 SYNDLHNAADAFLSV
-1005 VTGNVYDMR
+1005 VAGNVYDMR
-1014 FSKRWFSVDSEYS
+1014 FSKKWFRIDEKYSVKV
-1027 IKTKTVFSHPVN
+1027 KTIFTHEVK
-1039 CQGILVW
+1039 CRGDIIW
-1046 DGASMLAKVKKIAK
+1046 DGMPMLEKVEDTAR

-1068 FATFKTGGLFDQNPV
+1068 YAAFKTGGLFDQNPV
-1083 KKGSGLIPL
+1083 KKGTGLIPL
-1092 KVGLPTEKYGGY
+1092 KAGLPTEKYGGY
-1104 NSARIMFFIPVKYK
+1104 NKAGIMFLIPVRYNI
-1118 LGKKNETI
+1118 GKKAR
-1126 VMSVELLYGK
+1126 S
-1136 HFLEDE
+1136 
-1142 TFAQKYSLNRLESIL
+1142 
-1157 GKKVDEV
+1157 
-1164 NFPLGMRPW
+1164 
-1173 KVNTML
+1173 
-1179 SFQGFRACIT
+1179 
-1189 GTQNNGKILLLQTMQ
+1189 
-1204 QFMASEEWK
+1204 
-1213 LYIKK
+1213 
-1218 LDNFVEKNTIN
+1218 
-1229 PNYLYDQDY
+1229 
-1238 DLINVDANI
+1238 
-1247 KLYDLYIS
+1247 
-1255 KLQTTVYKNRM
+1255 
-1266 NIPIKTLLEGQ
+1266 
-1277 KKFENLNIL
+1277 
-1286 QQSQIL
+1286 
-1292 LNIHSLFGRLSG
+1292 
-1304 GCDLMAIGGSKNCAK
+1304 
-1319 TTLNSAI
+1319 
-1326 SNWKKL
+1326 
-1332 YSDVRIIDQSPSGI
+1332 
-1346 WEKCS
+1346 
-1351 ENILELL
+1351 

>member
-1 MEKKSKKI
+1 MKKKAEKI
-9 YLGLDIGT
+9 YLGLNVGT
-17 DSVGYAVTDDQYNLL
+17 NSIGYAVTDEQYNLL
-32 RVHGDDA
+32 KFNGNDA
-39 WGSVI
+39 WGSIV
-44 FDAASLSDERRSH
+44 FDAASSNEDRRNH
-57 RSARRR
+57 RLARRN

-68 QRINLL
+68 QRIVWL

-95 SYRWRED
+95 SFRWRED
-102 VQDRYV
+102 VQDQYV
-108 FFNDEEY
+108 FFNDKEY
-115 TDVQYMGEYPTI
+115 TDVQYMKENPTI

-135 NNKNPHDVRLV
+135 DNKAPHDVRLV

-154 THRGHFLN
+154 AHRGHFLN

-191 RRPWGEIDVSALSEA
+191 KRPWGEIDVSALAEA
-206 LKQKTG
+206 LKRRSG
-212 VTVKNKELQ
+212 VTAKTKELLK
-221 NILLEGKK
+221 ILLNGKK

-263 EYLDLGSISLG
+263 EYLDLGSISLD
-274 MDEEKFDEISG
+274 MDEDKFGEISG
-285 NIGEDYDLLIAL
+285 SIGEDYDLLMAL

-306 ADILNGHFE
+306 ADLLNGHSK
-315 TISMAKVQI
+315 TISAAKVQM
-324 YEQHGKDLQILKYFV
+324 YEQHKEDLRVLKYFMH
-339 RKYVPDKY
+339 KYLPGKY
-347 NEIFRKAKA
+347 NEVFRKAKA
-356 DNYVAYTGHMDKDTA
+356 DNYVAYTGHMDKETA
-371 SQIKKKAKPEDFSK
+371 SQLKKKANVEDFSR
-385 YVLKLMSP
+385 YIQKLVRS
-393 IKPEKTDLQSYED
+393 INPEEKDQQTYQD
-406 MCERLKLNSFL
+406 MCERLELKCFL
-417 PKQKN
+417 PKQRSTN
-422 TDNRVIPHQLY
+422 NRVIPHQLY

-449 FLNEVRDGV
+449 FLNEVRNGV
-458 SEMDKVVSIFR
+458 SEIDKVVSIFR
-469 YKLPYYVGPLNK
+469 YKLPYYVGPLNEE
-481 KSDFA
+481 SSFA
-486 WISRKAGKITPWNYK
+486 WISRKQGKITPWNFK
-501 DMIDEDASENAFIKS
+501 DMVDEDTSENVFIRR

-589 LAEGSTELISG
+589 LAKGSTELISG

-657 QDDVHYI
+657 QDDVRYI

-712 DKYTFRKAVEIFTQE
+712 DKYTFREAVEAFTQE
-727 YYTGKNQ
+727 YYTGKKK

-777 TRGGWADQKGKR
+777 TRGGQTDQKGKR
-789 TKSRKQQILELY
+789 TKSRKQQILDLY
-801 TKCREEDVRDLK
+801 DKCKDDVHDLM

-819 GERVDSRLQ
+819 GEYADSRLQ
-828 GEHLFLYFMQ
+828 SDRLYLYFMQ
-838 FGKCAYSGMSIEL
+838 FGKCAYSGAHIGFDQ
-851 EKLMS
+851 LMA
-856 GSKEYDI
+856 GSVEYDI
-863 DHIYPQAYVKDDSI
+863 DHIYPQSYVKDDSL
-877 INNKVLVLSKING
+877 NNKVLVLSDLNG
-890 TKDNVYP
+890 TKDNIYP
-897 ISPEIR
+897 VSPEIR
-903 NRMQGQWNWWHHI
+903 GKMQGLWSWWNHV
-916 GVISDEKYKRLIRS
+916 GAISDEKYKRLIRS
-930 TPFTDDE
+930 APFTDEE
-937 KYGFINRQLTET
+937 KMGFINRQLTET
-949 SQSTKLIA
+949 SQSTKFIA
-957 GLLKERFPNIDIVYV
+957 DLLKERFPDAEVVYV

-990 TYNDLHHAVDAYLNV
+990 SYNDLHNAADAFLSV
-1005 VTGNVYDMR
+1005 VAGNVYDMR
-1014 FSKRWFSVDSEYS
+1014 FSKKWFRIDEKYSVKV
-1027 IKTKTVFSHPVN
+1027 KTIFTHEVK
-1039 CQGILVW
+1039 CRGDIIW
-1046 DGASMLAKVKKIAK
+1046 DGMPMLEKVEDTAR

-1068 FATFKTGGLFDQNPV
+1068 YAAFKTGGLFDQNPV
-1083 KKGSGLIPL
+1083 KKGTGLIPL
-1092 KVGLPTEKYGGY
+1092 KAGLPTEKYGGY
-1104 NSARIMFFIPVKYK
+1104 NKAGIMFLIPVRYNI
-1118 LGKKNETI
+1118 GKKAR
-1126 VMSVELLYGK
+1126 S
-1136 HFLEDE
+1136 
-1142 TFAQKYSLNRLESIL
+1142 
-1157 GKKVDEV
+1157 
-1164 NFPLGMRPW
+1164 
-1173 KVNTML
+1173 
-1179 SFQGFRACIT
+1179 
-1189 GTQNNGKILLLQTMQ
+1189 
-1204 QFMASEEWK
+1204 
-1213 LYIKK
+1213 
-1218 LDNFVEKNTIN
+1218 
-1229 PNYLYDQDY
+1229 
-1238 DLINVDANI
+1238 
-1247 KLYDLYIS
+1247 
-1255 KLQTTVYKNRM
+1255 
-1266 NIPIKTLLEGQ
+1266 
-1277 KKFENLNIL
+1277 
-1286 QQSQIL
+1286 
-1292 LNIHSLFGRLSG
+1292 
-1304 GCDLMAIGGSKNCAK
+1304 
-1319 TTLNSAI
+1319 
-1326 SNWKKL
+1326 
-1332 YSDVRIIDQSPSGI
+1332 
-1346 WEKCS
+1346 
-1351 ENILELL
+1351 